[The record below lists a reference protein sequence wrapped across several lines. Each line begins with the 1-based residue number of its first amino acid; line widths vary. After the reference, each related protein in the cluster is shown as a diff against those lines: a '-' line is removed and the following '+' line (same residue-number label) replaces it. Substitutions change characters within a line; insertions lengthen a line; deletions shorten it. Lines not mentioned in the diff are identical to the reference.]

1 MQGCFGT
8 GAADAVHHILLPIHN
23 DQLLGQHGSFVDTAG
38 CHQHQQRLLLHNHAE
53 VATGA
58 IAPVPLMQ
66 HLHRFDQ
73 VRPDGVESLHV
84 CNPLVFYTGD
94 RRLASVTLPASL
106 RWTGESLELL
116 DQRRLPHAV
125 EFLPLRHWRE
135 VAEAIATMAVRGA
148 PAIGVAAAWGVVL
161 AARAGEDLDLAISVL
176 RSSRPTAVNLAWAL
190 DRMRACE
197 AASDP
202 VDAEALATLA
212 AAIQAEDRALTQQLV
227 DHGVGLLPPGC
238 RVLHHCHT
246 GAIATAGVGTALG
259 VISAAHARGILRH
272 AWLDETRPRL
282 QGAALSAWELGCLGV
297 PCTVIVDG
305 ASGLLM
311 RRGEVDAV
319 LVGCDRVAANGDVAN
334 KVGTYN
340 LALVARAHG
349 IPFYVCAPGSSI
361 DCTTADGDA
370 ITIEERP
377 QEEITQFQGQPLAAP
392 GAIAWNPAFDITP
405 AHLISALITESGVI
419 RPPYRDAL
427 LELSQQRQL

>member
-1 MQGCFGT
+1 M
-8 GAADAVHHILLPIHN
+8 LP
-23 DQLLGQHGSFVDTAG
+23 
-38 CHQHQQRLLLHNHAE
+38 
-53 VATGA
+53 
-58 IAPVPLMQ
+58 P
-66 HLHRFDQ
+66 
-73 VRPDGVESLHV
+73 
-84 CNPLVFYTGD
+84 
-94 RRLASVTLPASL
+94 SL
-106 RWTGESLELL
+106 RWTGEQLDLL
-116 DQRRLPHAV
+116 DQRRLPHDIAI
-125 EFLPLRHWRE
+125 LPLRHWRD

-161 AARAGEDLDLAISVL
+161 AARAGDDLEEAVAVL
-176 RSSRPTAVNLAWAL
+176 RASRPTAVNLGWAL
-190 DRMRACE
+190 DRMLE
-197 AASDP
+197 SQAAQPP
-202 VDAEALATLA
+202 VDPAALQQLASEIEAD
-212 AAIQAEDRALTQQLV
+212 DRRLTQRLV
-227 DHGVGLLPPGC
+227 DHGVDLLPSDC

-259 VISAAHARGILRH
+259 VITAAHERGLLRH

-361 DCTTADGDA
+361 DLTTVDGDA
-370 ITIEERP
+370 ITIEERDP
-377 QEEITQFQGQPLAAP
+377 QEVTTLGGQRLAAP
-392 GAIAWNPAFDITP
+392 GASAWNPAFDITP
-405 AHLISALITESGVI
+405 AHLITALVTEFGVL
-419 RPPYRDAL
+419 RPPFRDHL
-427 LELSQQRQL
+427 KGLPLGRQP

>member
-1 MQGCFGT
+1 M
-8 GAADAVHHILLPIHN
+8 LP
-23 DQLLGQHGSFVDTAG
+23 
-38 CHQHQQRLLLHNHAE
+38 
-53 VATGA
+53 
-58 IAPVPLMQ
+58 P
-66 HLHRFDQ
+66 
-73 VRPDGVESLHV
+73 
-84 CNPLVFYTGD
+84 
-94 RRLASVTLPASL
+94 SL
-106 RWTGESLELL
+106 RWTGEQLDLL
-116 DQRRLPHAV
+116 DQRRLPHDIAI
-125 EFLPLRHWRE
+125 LPLRHWRD

-161 AARAGEDLDLAISVL
+161 AARAGDDLEEAVAVL
-176 RSSRPTAVNLAWAL
+176 RASRPTAVNLGWAL
-190 DRMRACE
+190 DRMLE
-197 AASDP
+197 SQAAQPP
-202 VDAEALATLA
+202 VDPAALQQLASEIEAD
-212 AAIQAEDRALTQQLV
+212 DRRLTQRLV
-227 DHGVGLLPPGC
+227 NHGVGLLPSDC

-259 VISAAHARGILRH
+259 VITAAHERGLLRH

-361 DCTTADGDA
+361 DLTTVDGDA
-370 ITIEERP
+370 ITIEERDP
-377 QEEITQFQGQPLAAP
+377 QEVTTLGGQRLAAP
-392 GAIAWNPAFDITP
+392 GASAWNPAFDITP
-405 AHLISALITESGVI
+405 AHLITALVTEFGVL
-419 RPPYRDAL
+419 RPPFRDHL
-427 LELSQQRQL
+427 KGLPLGRQP

>member
-1 MQGCFGT
+1 M
-8 GAADAVHHILLPIHN
+8 LP
-23 DQLLGQHGSFVDTAG
+23 
-38 CHQHQQRLLLHNHAE
+38 
-53 VATGA
+53 
-58 IAPVPLMQ
+58 P
-66 HLHRFDQ
+66 
-73 VRPDGVESLHV
+73 
-84 CNPLVFYTGD
+84 
-94 RRLASVTLPASL
+94 SL
-106 RWTGESLELL
+106 RWTGEQLDLL
-116 DQRRLPHAV
+116 DQRRLPHDIAI
-125 EFLPLRHWRE
+125 LPLRHWRD

-161 AARAGEDLDLAISVL
+161 AARAGDDLEEAVAVL
-176 RSSRPTAVNLAWAL
+176 RASRPTAVNLGWAL
-190 DRMRACE
+190 DRMLE
-197 AASDP
+197 SQAAQPP
-202 VDAEALATLA
+202 VDPAALQQLASEIEAD
-212 AAIQAEDRALTQQLV
+212 DRRLTQRLV
-227 DHGVGLLPPGC
+227 DHGVGLLPSDC

-259 VISAAHARGILRH
+259 VITAAHERGLLRH

-361 DCTTADGDA
+361 DLTTVDGDA
-370 ITIEERP
+370 ITIEERDP
-377 QEEITQFQGQPLAAP
+377 QEVTTLGGQRLAAP
-392 GAIAWNPAFDITP
+392 GASAWNPAFDITP
-405 AHLISALITESGVI
+405 AHLITALVTEFGVL
-419 RPPYRDAL
+419 RPPFRDHL
-427 LELSQQRQL
+427 KGLPLGRQP

>member
-1 MQGCFGT
+1 M
-8 GAADAVHHILLPIHN
+8 LP
-23 DQLLGQHGSFVDTAG
+23 
-38 CHQHQQRLLLHNHAE
+38 
-53 VATGA
+53 
-58 IAPVPLMQ
+58 P
-66 HLHRFDQ
+66 
-73 VRPDGVESLHV
+73 
-84 CNPLVFYTGD
+84 
-94 RRLASVTLPASL
+94 SL
-106 RWTGESLELL
+106 RWTGEQLDLL
-116 DQRRLPHAV
+116 DQRRLPHDIAI
-125 EFLPLRHWRE
+125 LPLRHWRD

-161 AARAGEDLDLAISVL
+161 AARAGEDLEEAVAVL
-176 RSSRPTAVNLAWAL
+176 RASRPTAVNLGWAL
-190 DRMRACE
+190 DRMLE
-197 AASDP
+197 SQAAQPP
-202 VDAEALATLA
+202 VDPAALQQLASEIEAD
-212 AAIQAEDRALTQQLV
+212 DRRLTQRLV
-227 DHGVGLLPPGC
+227 NHGVGLLPSDC

-259 VISAAHARGILRH
+259 VITAAHERGLLRH

-361 DCTTADGDA
+361 DLTTVDGDA
-370 ITIEERP
+370 ITIEERDP
-377 QEEITQFQGQPLAAP
+377 QEVTTLRGQRLAAP
-392 GAIAWNPAFDITP
+392 GASAWNPAFDITP
-405 AHLISALITESGVI
+405 AHLITALVTEFGVL
-419 RPPYRDAL
+419 RPPFRDHL
-427 LELSQQRQL
+427 KGLPLGRQP

>member
-1 MQGCFGT
+1 M
-8 GAADAVHHILLPIHN
+8 LP
-23 DQLLGQHGSFVDTAG
+23 
-38 CHQHQQRLLLHNHAE
+38 
-53 VATGA
+53 
-58 IAPVPLMQ
+58 P
-66 HLHRFDQ
+66 
-73 VRPDGVESLHV
+73 
-84 CNPLVFYTGD
+84 
-94 RRLASVTLPASL
+94 SL
-106 RWTGESLELL
+106 RWTGEQLDLL
-116 DQRRLPHAV
+116 DQRRLPHDIAI
-125 EFLPLRHWRE
+125 LPLRHWRE

-161 AARAGEDLDLAISVL
+161 AARAGDDLEEAVAVL
-176 RSSRPTAVNLAWAL
+176 RASRPTAVNLGWAL
-190 DRMRACE
+190 DRMLE
-197 AASDP
+197 SQAAQPP
-202 VDAEALATLA
+202 VDPAALQQLASEIEAD
-212 AAIQAEDRALTQQLV
+212 DRRLTQRLV
-227 DHGVGLLPPGC
+227 DHGVGLLPSDC

-259 VISAAHARGILRH
+259 VITAAHERGLLRH

-361 DCTTADGDA
+361 DLTTVDGDA
-370 ITIEERP
+370 ITIEERDP
-377 QEEITQFQGQPLAAP
+377 QEVTTLRGQRLAAP
-392 GAIAWNPAFDITP
+392 GASAWNPAFDITP
-405 AHLISALITESGVI
+405 AHLITALVTEFGVL
-419 RPPYRDAL
+419 RPPFRDHL
-427 LELSQQRQL
+427 KGLPLGRQP

>member
-1 MQGCFGT
+1 M
-8 GAADAVHHILLPIHN
+8 LP
-23 DQLLGQHGSFVDTAG
+23 
-38 CHQHQQRLLLHNHAE
+38 
-53 VATGA
+53 
-58 IAPVPLMQ
+58 P
-66 HLHRFDQ
+66 
-73 VRPDGVESLHV
+73 
-84 CNPLVFYTGD
+84 
-94 RRLASVTLPASL
+94 SL
-106 RWTGESLELL
+106 RWTGEQLDLL
-116 DQRRLPHAV
+116 DQRRLPHDIAI
-125 EFLPLRHWRE
+125 LPLRHWRD

-161 AARAGEDLDLAISVL
+161 AARAGEDLEEAVAVL
-176 RSSRPTAVNLAWAL
+176 RASRPTAVNLGWAL
-190 DRMRACE
+190 DRMLE
-197 AASDP
+197 SQAAQPP
-202 VDAEALATLA
+202 VDPAALQQLASEIEAD
-212 AAIQAEDRALTQQLV
+212 DRRLTQRLV
-227 DHGVGLLPPGC
+227 NHGVGLLPSDC

-259 VISAAHARGILRH
+259 VITAAHERGLLRH

-361 DCTTADGDA
+361 DLTTLDGDA
-370 ITIEERP
+370 ITIEERDP
-377 QEEITQFQGQPLAAP
+377 QEVTTLWGQRLAAP
-392 GAIAWNPAFDITP
+392 GASAWNPAFDITP
-405 AHLISALITESGVI
+405 AHLITALVTEFGVL
-419 RPPYRDAL
+419 RPPFRDHL
-427 LELSQQRQL
+427 KGLPLGRQP

>member
-1 MQGCFGT
+1 M
-8 GAADAVHHILLPIHN
+8 LP
-23 DQLLGQHGSFVDTAG
+23 
-38 CHQHQQRLLLHNHAE
+38 
-53 VATGA
+53 
-58 IAPVPLMQ
+58 P
-66 HLHRFDQ
+66 
-73 VRPDGVESLHV
+73 
-84 CNPLVFYTGD
+84 
-94 RRLASVTLPASL
+94 SL
-106 RWTGESLELL
+106 RWTGEQLDLL
-116 DQRRLPHAV
+116 DQRRLPHDIAI
-125 EFLPLRHWRE
+125 LPLRHWRD

-161 AARAGEDLDLAISVL
+161 AARAGEDLEEAVAVL
-176 RSSRPTAVNLAWAL
+176 RASRPTAVNLGWAL
-190 DRMRACE
+190 DRMLE
-197 AASDP
+197 SQAAQPP
-202 VDAEALATLA
+202 VDPAALQQLASEIEAD
-212 AAIQAEDRALTQQLV
+212 DRRLTQRLV
-227 DHGVGLLPPGC
+227 NHGVGLLPSDC

-259 VISAAHARGILRH
+259 VITAAHERGLLRH

-361 DCTTADGDA
+361 DLTTVDGDA
-370 ITIEERP
+370 IPIEERDP
-377 QEEITQFQGQPLAAP
+377 QEITTLGGQQLAAP
-392 GAIAWNPAFDITP
+392 GASAWNPAFDITP
-405 AHLISALITESGVI
+405 AHLITALVTEFGVL
-419 RPPYRDAL
+419 RPPFRDHL
-427 LELSQQRQL
+427 KGLPLGRQP